1 MTAMTPN
8 ETNKSWHQHSLLP
21 PVQLYLS
28 EPHVGQAMMAG
39 AQVSGFPLQ
48 LATVAPEASIDAAEL
63 SSSAAAIIEVL
74 VDSPDSFNRFNALCK
89 ATDVPLIAA
98 AYNPPRALVRSLIRA
113 GAHDVMPLPLD
124 MADLEASLSVIKVR
138 LELKPQGQDTAVG
151 KLISIVKSTGGAG
164 ATAVLGQMAIETAR
178 SVASSGRKVCLI
190 DLDVQFGDAAF
201 QLGLQPSLSVADLVE
216 AANRLD
222 GELLKATAVA
232 HSSGL
237 QVISAP
243 PTMLPLDAISSD
255 QALQIVELATREFD
269 IVYVDLPANWTNWS
283 LSLLAR
289 SDMVLLVTEIS
300 VTGLNRAR
308 RQVELIR
315 DQGLETLDVRV
326 VANRFDKNVLKRIR
340 AADIRQALGRDIAF
354 TVADDPSV
362 VRPALDR
369 GVPLD
374 EIKRKSSVGK
384 DVAQLAKAVVAAIGL
399 DL

>member
-8 ETNKSWHQHSLLP
+8 ETNKSWHQHSPLP

-28 EPHVGQAMMAG
+28 ESHVGQAMLAG
-39 AQVSGFPLQ
+39 TQVSGFPLQ
-48 LATVAPEASIDAAEL
+48 LATVDPEASIDPAGLNA
-63 SSSAAAIIEVL
+63 SAAAIVEVL
-74 VDSPDSFNRFNALCK
+74 VDSPDSFSRFNALCN
-89 ATDVPLIAA
+89 ATAVPLIAA
-98 AYNPPRALVRSLIRA
+98 AYNPPLSLVRSLIRA
-113 GAHDVMPLPLD
+113 GAHDVIPLPID
-124 MADLEASLSVIKVR
+124 VADLEASLSVIKAR
-138 LELKPQGQDTAVG
+138 LELKPQGQATTVG
-151 KLISIVKSTGGAG
+151 KLVSVVKSTGGAG

-178 SVASSGRKVCLI
+178 SVGSSGKKVCLI
-190 DLDVQFGDAAF
+190 DLDVQFGDASF
-201 QLGLQPSLSVADLVE
+201 QLGLQPNLSIADLVE
-216 AANRLD
+216 AGTRLD
-222 GELLKATAVA
+222 GELLKATAA
-232 HSSGL
+232 SHASGL

-255 QALQIVELATREFD
+255 QALQIVELGMREFD

-289 SDMVLLVTEIS
+289 SDMILLVTEIS

-315 DQGLETLDVRV
+315 DQGLESLDLRV

-384 DVAQLAKAVVAAIGL
+384 DVAQLAKAVVGATGL
-399 DL
+399 DR